1 MNITLAE
8 DIMGLILMHP
18 EQLDMDL
25 YVDAEGVTVQELR
38 DSCGTTACI
47 AGWAAILTL
56 PADVRVW
63 DGVAGGRS
71 IAEIGR
77 VALQLRDDV
86 ADVLFHGTDDDEA
99 VPALKYLLGNPA
111 ATGDDLE
118 KFLDEGRGDYHCS
131 RCG

>member
-25 YVDAEGVTVQELR
+25 YVDAEGDTVQELR

-47 AGWAAILTL
+47 AGWAALLTL

-63 DGVAGGRS
+63 DGNAGGRS
-71 IAEIGR
+71 ISEIGR
-77 VALQLRDDV
+77 EALQLGEDV
-86 ADVLFHGTDDDEA
+86 ADVLFHDTVNDEA
-99 VPALKYLLGNPA
+99 VPALKFLIGRPD
-111 ATGDDLE
+111 ATAGDLE
-118 KFLDEGRGDYHCS
+118 KFLDEGRDDHHCS
-131 RCG
+131 RCA